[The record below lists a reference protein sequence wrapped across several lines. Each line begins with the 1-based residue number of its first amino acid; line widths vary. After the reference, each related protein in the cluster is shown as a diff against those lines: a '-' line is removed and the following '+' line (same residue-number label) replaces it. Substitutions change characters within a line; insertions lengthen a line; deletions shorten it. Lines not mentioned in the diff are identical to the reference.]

1 MNNEV
6 RIALAVAGG
15 YLLGR
20 RQKLRLAMALAAAG
34 ATGRLSSGQGDLL
47 QQGLKVLSSSPELA
61 KITESIRGD
70 LVDASKAAAK
80 AAVSRQ
86 IDSLSTRLH
95 DRAESLR
102 NPLEDLEDLGEEPEE
117 GEEGEEPKG
126 RRGRIKGILSRRK
139 ARRHE
144 EDEEEPETDEEE
156 QDEEE
161 QDEDEEEEE
170 EEAPPVRRRPAPSGR
185 RGAAK
190 PARKA
195 PRDSGDEEDEADEEE
210 DEEEKP
216 RPKAKRRPPS
226 RSGSASSRSKPTPA
240 RARG

>member
-34 ATGRLSSGQGDLL
+34 ATGRLTSGQGDLL

-70 LVDASKAAAK
+70 LVDASKTAAK

-102 NPLEDLEDLGEEPEE
+102 NPLEDLGEEPEE

-161 QDEDEEEEE
+161 EEEEE
-170 EEAPPVRRRPAPSGR
+170 EEAPPVRRRPASSKR

-190 PARKA
+190 PTRKA
-195 PRDSGDEEDEADEEE
+195 PRDSGDEEDEADEE
-210 DEEEKP
+210 DEEEEEEP

>member
-61 KITESIRGD
+61 KITESVRGD

-102 NPLEDLEDLGEEPEE
+102 NPLEDLGEEPEEGEE

-161 QDEDEEEEE
+161 EDEEEE
-170 EEAPPVRRRPAPSGR
+170 EEAPPVRRRPASAER

-190 PARKA
+190 PTRKA

-210 DEEEKP
+210 EEEEEEP

-226 RSGSASSRSKPTPA
+226 RSGSAASRSKPTPA